1 MTYLTRIVLKNFKS
15 FGGVTRLNLE
25 RGFNVI
31 TGPNGSGKSNIIDAV
46 QFVLGELAS
55 RRMRASDLTELI
67 YDGGGGQRA
76 NVAQVTMSLD
86 NSDRSIPIDKPLVTI
101 GRSIDRAGNSKYFI
115 NGKRTSRRALLDVLG
130 MAGISPGG
138 YNIVLQG
145 AATRLSDLTPSERM
159 ASLKELIGIAAYEE
173 KKAEAER
180 RLSEAER
187 KIEVA
192 SARVDEVRKRVR
204 ELEGQRNDAIRYR
217 LLVEE
222 ERELSAIKLSM
233 ELKGLEE
240 RILEVK
246 GRLEGVQAELRA
258 VEEARQGLASERE
271 RALSSLE
278 ELKRMEGGEEGL
290 EGLRTELLERSS
302 LKAKIEARIKE
313 IDSRNQHL
321 QALIEE
327 KSLELEKFRIEMKE
341 KNEDFQRLIQLEK
354 EIDLEILDNEDRLKT
369 MEEEMRKMR
378 EDLDKSQRYIDS
390 VSESMIAK
398 QESLK
403 GLEIELEKRLYNL
416 SNIKEKILELEN
428 KREEISKTLRSLD
441 AKHEDLEKLRESE
454 VQRLHEMLIET
465 ERQVERQKR
474 LRGIISDAGR
484 LAKEVETTIT
494 QFSAK
499 RELWQKVAAGERGL
513 ERVKEMGEA
522 GALPGYHG
530 PLESLIE
537 FRPEYERAVINS
549 SGGWIK
555 AIVFEDLDS
564 AMGCVELLRRTKVG
578 SARFIPLNDIRGLR
592 PLPEPSGEG
601 ILGPITRFMRFDE
614 RYLPAINLIWGD
626 VILVKDGAE
635 ALRLAEKG
643 YRAVTPSGDVYDSRG
658 GVIGGYHLKPEDISK
673 LIPKEESINALKDTI
688 KTLRDRIIKRMDE
701 IRLSGS
707 SLRKFID
714 FVEESRGNIEKI
726 EEEIMEIK
734 DNINRLEKNLD
745 ILEKKKGEMENE
757 MRKEEELIK
766 TLQERKDKAI
776 SDIEKDRSE
785 IVKIRENQKTYN
797 LEELD
802 REIYEIRKKISELRD
817 KKVKT
822 NSEASLINRMINE
835 ILNKKILELES
846 QIKDWKDEINKML
859 SEKEGIILEN
869 EKLSKEIAELNKKME
884 EKESN
889 IRSKE
894 NLIMKYRE
902 KMDEI
907 ERRLSKED
915 ENREQLMK
923 IQYEMK
929 MALNKL
935 QFEYE
940 QGLKEL
946 SRLGFAERVEADGF
960 DIEELKRRLEIIGA
974 ERSSLGAINSLAES
988 QYNEVVGNYK
998 QLSIRIN
1005 ELEEEKASIIRF
1017 IEEVEREKLDHF
1029 MKAFHEIC
1037 ENFSD
1042 IFSRL
1047 TGGGEGRLELQK
1059 PESPFTGGVDLYIQF
1074 PGKPMRL
1081 ASGASGGER
1090 SVATIAYLL
1099 AIQCFLKAPFYLLDE
1114 IDAHLDSVNASRLAE
1129 VLKERS
1135 REAQFIV
1142 ISLKDVMLHKADKIY
1157 GVFNPGDTSRV
1168 IALPM
1173 TIEVVR

>member
-1 MTYLTRIVLKNFKS
+1 LTYLTRIVLKNFKS

-76 NVAQVTMSLD
+76 TVAQVTMSLD

-378 EDLDKSQRYIDS
+378 EDLDKSQRYVDS

-614 RYLPAINLIWGD
+614 RYLPAINLVWGD

-835 ILNKKILELES
+835 ILNKKISELES

>member
-76 NVAQVTMSLD
+76 TVAQVTMSLD

-378 EDLDKSQRYIDS
+378 EDLDKSQRYVDS

-614 RYLPAINLIWGD
+614 RYLPAINLVWGD

-835 ILNKKILELES
+835 ILNKKISELES

>member
-1 MTYLTRIVLKNFKS
+1 
-15 FGGVTRLNLE
+15 
-25 RGFNVI
+25 
-31 TGPNGSGKSNIIDAV
+31 
-46 QFVLGELAS
+46 
-55 RRMRASDLTELI
+55 
-67 YDGGGGQRA
+67 
-76 NVAQVTMSLD
+76 
-86 NSDRSIPIDKPLVTI
+86 
-101 GRSIDRAGNSKYFI
+101 
-115 NGKRTSRRALLDVLG
+115 
-130 MAGISPGG
+130 
-138 YNIVLQG
+138 
-145 AATRLSDLTPSERM
+145 
-159 ASLKELIGIAAYEE
+159 
-173 KKAEAER
+173 
-180 RLSEAER
+180 
-187 KIEVA
+187 
-192 SARVDEVRKRVR
+192 
-204 ELEGQRNDAIRYR
+204 
-217 LLVEE
+217 
-222 ERELSAIKLSM
+222 
-233 ELKGLEE
+233 
-240 RILEVK
+240 
-246 GRLEGVQAELRA
+246 
-258 VEEARQGLASERE
+258 
-271 RALSSLE
+271 
-278 ELKRMEGGEEGL
+278 
-290 EGLRTELLERSS
+290 
-302 LKAKIEARIKE
+302 
-313 IDSRNQHL
+313 
-321 QALIEE
+321 
-327 KSLELEKFRIEMKE
+327 
-341 KNEDFQRLIQLEK
+341 
-354 EIDLEILDNEDRLKT
+354 
-369 MEEEMRKMR
+369 
-378 EDLDKSQRYIDS
+378 
-390 VSESMIAK
+390 
-398 QESLK
+398 
-403 GLEIELEKRLYNL
+403 
-416 SNIKEKILELEN
+416 
-428 KREEISKTLRSLD
+428 
-441 AKHEDLEKLRESE
+441 
-454 VQRLHEMLIET
+454 MLIET

-614 RYLPAINLIWGD
+614 RYLPAINLVWGD

-835 ILNKKILELES
+835 ILNKKISELES

-1042 IFSRL
+1042 IFSKL

>member
-1 MTYLTRIVLKNFKS
+1 LTYLTRIVLKNFKS

>member
-1 MTYLTRIVLKNFKS
+1 VLKNFKS
-15 FGGVTRLNLE
+15 FGGLTRLNLE

-86 NSDRSIPIDKPLVTI
+86 NSDRSIPIDKPSITI
-101 GRSIDRAGNSKYFI
+101 GRSIDRGGNSKYFI
-115 NGKRTSRRALLDVLG
+115 NGKRTSRRALLDLLG

-159 ASLKELIGIAAYEE
+159 SSLKELIGIAAYEE

-192 SARVDEVRKRVR
+192 SARVDEVRKRVK

-233 ELKGLEE
+233 ELKRLEE
-240 RILEVK
+240 GILEVK
-246 GRLEGVQAELRA
+246 GRLEGVQAEIGA
-258 VEEARQGLASERE
+258 VEEARQGLVSERE
-271 RALSSLE
+271 RALSSWE

-290 EGLRTELLERSS
+290 EDLRTELLERSS

-313 IDSRNQHL
+313 IDSRNQNL

-327 KSLELEKFRIEMKE
+327 KSLELEKIKIEMKE
-341 KNEDFQRLIQLEK
+341 KNEDFQRHIQLENQ
-354 EIDLEILDNEDRLKT
+354 IGLEILDKEDRLKT
-369 MEEEMRKMR
+369 IEEEMRKMR
-378 EDLDKSQRYIDS
+378 EYLDRSQRHVESI
-390 VSESMIAK
+390 SESMIAK

-416 SNIKEKILELEN
+416 NNIKEKILELEN
-428 KREEISKTLRSLD
+428 KGEEIFKTLRSLN
-441 AKHEDLEKLRESE
+441 AKNEDLEKLRESE
-454 VQRLHEMLIET
+454 VQKLHEMLLET
-465 ERQVERQKR
+465 ERQVERQRR
-474 LRGIISDAGR
+474 LRGIISDAGK

-530 PLESLIE
+530 PLESLID
-537 FRPEYERAVINS
+537 FKPEYERAIINS
-549 SGGWIK
+549 SDGWIK
-555 AIVFEDLDS
+555 AIVFENLDS
-564 AMGCVELLRRTKVG
+564 AMGCVELLKRTRVG
-578 SARFIPLNDIRGLR
+578 FARFIPLSDIRGLR

-601 ILGPITRFMRFDE
+601 IIGPITRFMRFDE
-614 RYLPAINLIWGD
+614 RYLPAINLVWGD
-626 VILVKDGAE
+626 VILVEDGAN
-635 ALRLAEKG
+635 AIRLAEKG
-643 YRAVTPSGDVYDSRG
+643 YRAVTPSGDVYDSTG

-707 SLRKFID
+707 SLRKFVD
-714 FVEESRGNIEKI
+714 FVEGSRINIEKI
-726 EEEIMEIK
+726 EEEIIEIK
-734 DNINRLEKNLD
+734 GNINRLEKNID
-745 ILEKKKGEMENE
+745 ILEKKKEEMKNE

-766 TLQERKDKAI
+766 TLQDRKDKAI
-776 SDIEKDRSE
+776 SDIEKDKSE
-785 IVKIRENQKTYN
+785 IMKIRENQKTYN

-802 REIYEIRKKISELRD
+802 KEIYEIRKNISELRD
-817 KKVKT
+817 NKAKT
-822 NSEASLINRMINE
+822 NSEASLLNRMIKE
-835 ILNKKILELES
+835 ILEKKISELES
-846 QIKDWKDEINKML
+846 QIKGWKDEIKKML
-859 SEKEGIILEN
+859 SEKEEIILEL
-869 EKLSKEIAELNKKME
+869 EKLSNEIIELNKKIE

-889 IRSKE
+889 IRSKDD
-894 NLIMKYRE
+894 LLMKYRE
-902 KMDEI
+902 KMEDI
-907 ERRLSKED
+907 ERRLSKEE
-915 ENREQLMK
+915 ENREHLIK
-923 IQYEMK
+923 IQYDLK
-929 MALNKL
+929 MVLGKL

-940 QGLKEL
+940 QGLKDL
-946 SRLGFAERVEADGF
+946 SRLGFAERIETNGF
-960 DIEELKRRLEIIGA
+960 DIEELERRLEIIGA

-1042 IFSRL
+1042 IFSKL

-1135 REAQFIV
+1135 QEAQFIV

-1157 GVFNPGDTSRV
+1157 GVFNPGDISRV